1 MAKRSSQLGSEVWL
15 DRLGPILVILV
26 SIMVFAGKARLFTH
40 VHDSV
45 KYAAGAQAFT
55 MGLGYTMPVYETGP
69 SQRLYPPLQSAILS
83 IGWNPAVSY
92 TANRDGM
99 LLVSLALSVI
109 SLLGCYWFWRIAG
122 VPAWPSLLLLCTL
135 AFHDAVVLGTMCLA
149 TDIGFIALFCALA
162 SVWWRAG
169 RASLA
174 WPWLV
179 TGVGLSLALLW
190 RSAALAAVGAGILFS
205 VVVSIRARNLRPLVL
220 LVTPLLVTLA
230 FSLFQPWGLGGYVS
244 VATEITGGRAQSLLN
259 IVYTGCVELFT
270 GRTILAAISPGL
282 RIAEEVISRHVP
294 GAGPVL
300 GILVAVGAWLGAY
313 AALRGFRRQSGVFCW
328 ALLGGLG
335 LYAIQILAAPWGILA
350 HYRYFMPVIILLVP
364 WVWDGIATLSSTRL
378 RSAVLWSGGVT
389 ILVVT
394 ALNAKHCE
402 VKFREHQ
409 RVTDIENVRGLVA
422 EARKE
427 LPPEARLAVTIG
439 APVLDVVEIW
449 GRPVLPDYI
458 RCGADLR
465 EPAYHRVLGFPR
477 ADFLL
482 SRDSAEG
489 DPRGL
494 LTLHRQTPTGT
505 YRLVRIDPVAEAE
518 FRRLRGIPPPQ
529 GPRAANPGESP
540 RQ

>member
-1 MAKRSSQLGSEVWL
+1 
-15 DRLGPILVILV
+15 
-26 SIMVFAGKARLFTH
+26 
-40 VHDSV
+40 
-45 KYAAGAQAFT
+45 
-55 MGLGYTMPVYETGP
+55 
-69 SQRLYPPLQSAILS
+69 
-83 IGWNPAVSY
+83 
-92 TANRDGM
+92 
-99 LLVSLALSVI
+99 
-109 SLLGCYWFWRIAG
+109 
-122 VPAWPSLLLLCTL
+122 
-135 AFHDAVVLGTMCLA
+135 
-149 TDIGFIALFCALA
+149 
-162 SVWWRAG
+162 
-169 RASLA
+169 
-174 WPWLV
+174 
-179 TGVGLSLALLW
+179 
-190 RSAALAAVGAGILFS
+190 
-205 VVVSIRARNLRPLVL
+205 
-220 LVTPLLVTLA
+220 VTPLLVTLA

-394 ALNAKHCE
+394 ALNAKHCQ